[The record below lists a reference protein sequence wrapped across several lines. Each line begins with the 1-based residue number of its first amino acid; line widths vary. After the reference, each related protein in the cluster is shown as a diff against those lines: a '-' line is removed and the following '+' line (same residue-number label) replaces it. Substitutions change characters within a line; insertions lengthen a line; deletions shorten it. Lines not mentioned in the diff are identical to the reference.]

1 MMLFCGGYTPD
12 GKGGIY
18 TLNFNESNGEIVQK
32 ALHKVINPSYL
43 CLSKD
48 QKLLYTFE
56 EIAEKDKP
64 KLKAFSIEEDGKLD
78 LVNEQIIPGSY
89 PCHLTLSPNGK
100 FLLVACYGTG
110 NVQSYPI
117 GSDGSIG
124 EMADKAQHNGKSEN
138 IKRQEGPHA
147 HMVSF
152 DDAGKL
158 YVCDLGIDKV
168 MVYGLN
174 EAGKLKLLEN
184 EVINL
189 AAGSGPRHM
198 VFHPSGKYA
207 FVLNELTSTVS
218 LLEKQAGKFVVKKD
232 YLSLDGAFS
241 GLPSAAAIRISKD
254 GKQVFTSDRT
264 INAISI
270 FEFDVDTG
278 TLELKRVNPC
288 KGTTPRDFN
297 ISPSGKWL
305 LSAHQNSNDIVVF
318 KLSATKGKMKEQS
331 KIVDI
336 ESPTSLV
343 FLGK

>member
-1 MMLFCGGYTPD
+1 MILFCGGYTPD

-18 TLNFNESNGEIVQK
+18 TLEFNENSGELVQK
-32 ALHKVINPSYL
+32 ALQKVTNPSYL
-43 CLSKD
+43 CLSPNK
-48 QKLLYTFE
+48 KILYTFE

-64 KLKAFSIEEDGKLD
+64 KLKAFSIDENGKLS
-78 LVNEQIIPGSY
+78 LINEQIIPGSY
-89 PCHLTLSPNGK
+89 PCHLTISTNGK

-117 GSDGSIG
+117 EQDGSIG
-124 EMADKAQHNGKSEN
+124 AIADNVKHSGKSEN
-138 IKRQEGPHA
+138 INRQEGPHA

-152 DDAGKL
+152 DGDGKL

-168 MVYGLN
+168 MVYGIN
-174 EAGKLKLLEN
+174 DDGKLKLLEN
-184 EVINL
+184 EVINI

-198 VFHPSGKYA
+198 VFHPSGQYA

-241 GLPSAAAIRISKD
+241 GLPSAAAIRISND
-254 GKQVFTSDRT
+254 GKYVFTSDRT
-264 INAISI
+264 VNTIST
-270 FEFDVDTG
+270 FEFDVDTLG
-278 TLELKRVNPC
+278 LKGINPC
-288 KGTTPRDFN
+288 GGTTPRDFN

-305 LSAHQNSNDIVVF
+305 LSAHQNSHDIVVF
-318 KLSATKGKMKEQS
+318 KLNAKKGKLKEQA
-331 KIVDI
+331 KISEI

-343 FLGK
+343 FLDK